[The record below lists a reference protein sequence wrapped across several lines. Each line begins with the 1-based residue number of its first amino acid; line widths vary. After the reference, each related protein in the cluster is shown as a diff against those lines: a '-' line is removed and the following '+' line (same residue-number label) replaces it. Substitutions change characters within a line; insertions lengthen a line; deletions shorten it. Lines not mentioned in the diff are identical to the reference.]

1 MNQSIKKTKWILL
14 YYDILKEMK
23 LIEHWR
29 VTCYFYCYTSRKKYY
44 ICIKQIFL
52 EKNL

>member
-29 VTCYFYCYTSRKKYY
+29 V
-44 ICIKQIFL
+44 IFIATHR
-52 EKNL
+52 EKNIIYV